1 MSGLDANGLVFPR
14 LVLLDLLLL
23 LLLLL
28 CFGKVGT
35 LLEYGKLL
43 LLLLLLRLLVDVFF
57 VCGVGV
63 IIGFVGVAPVVLPL
77 LQNPP
82 PPPPLD
88 DDDDDDNVCFKS
100 AILDA
105 AECSSN
111 NSPLPPLSPPLALS
125 LALVPS
131 RC

>member
-1 MSGLDANGLVFPR
+1 MRGLDANGLVFPR
-14 LVLLDLLLL
+14 LLLLGLLL

-28 CFGKVGT
+28 CFGKAGT

-43 LLLLLLRLLVDVFF
+43 LLLLLRFLVDVFF

-125 LALVPS
+125 LALVS
-131 RC
+131 S

>member
-1 MSGLDANGLVFPR
+1 MRGLDANGLVFPR
-14 LVLLDLLLL
+14 LMLLDLLL

-43 LLLLLLRLLVDVFF
+43 LLLLLRFLVDVFF

-111 NSPLPPLSPPLALS
+111 NSPLPPLSPPLELS
-125 LALVPS
+125 LALALVS
-131 RC
+131 S

>member
-1 MSGLDANGLVFPR
+1 MRGLDANGLVFPR
-14 LVLLDLLLL
+14 LLLLDLLL

-63 IIGFVGVAPVVLPL
+63 IIGFVGVAPVLLPL
-77 LQNPP
+77 LQKPF
-82 PPPPLD
+82 PPLD

-111 NSPLPPLSPPLALS
+111 NSPLPRLSPPLALS
-125 LALVPS
+125 LALVS
-131 RC
+131 SWC

>member
-1 MSGLDANGLVFPR
+1 MRGLDANGLVFPR
-14 LVLLDLLLL
+14 LLLLDLLL

-63 IIGFVGVAPVVLPL
+63 IIGFVGVAPVLLPL
-77 LQNPP
+77 LQKPF
-82 PPPPLD
+82 PPLD

-125 LALVPS
+125 LALVS
-131 RC
+131 SWC